1 MQVLV
6 TGGAG
11 FVGSHVVEE
20 LLRKGLS
27 VSVVDSLV
35 TGRREHVPAQ
45 CRFYQVDVASPEFLT
60 IAAEINPDAI
70 IHLAAQISV
79 SASVANPEEDARVNI
94 GGMLNVLRAAMNNSC
109 RRVVFSSSAAVYGN
123 PVSLPLSEDA
133 SLRPLSPYGVSKR
146 AAEDYIQVST
156 ATSGLSAAILRYGN
170 IYGPR
175 QAVSAECG
183 VITIFVQAL
192 LSGKQPTI
200 FGDGTATRDYV
211 YVEDVAKATY
221 LALEH
226 NDSFIA
232 NISSGK
238 EVTVLD
244 LWNLLAKLGGKDIA
258 ADFGPERPG
267 DIARSSLNPAQAY
280 RYLGWRATTS
290 LEDGLSKTL
299 GFYSQR
305 GERLC

>member
-20 LLRKGLS
+20 LLRRGLT
-27 VSVVDSLV
+27 VSVVDNLV
-35 TGRREHVPAQ
+35 TGKREHVPAQ
-45 CRFYQVDVASPEFLT
+45 CKFYQVDIASPDFLT
-60 IAAEINPDAI
+60 VAAELNPDAI

-94 GGMLNVLRAAMNNSC
+94 GGMLNVLRAAKNSSC

-146 AAEDYIQVST
+146 AAEDYIQVS
-156 ATSGLSAAILRYGN
+156 AAASGISAAILRYGN

-211 YVEDVAKATY
+211 YVEDVAKATC

-226 NDSFIA
+226 KDSFIA
-232 NISSGK
+232 NISSGQ

-244 LWNLLAKLGGKDIA
+244 LWNLLAKLRGKNISA
-258 ADFGPERPG
+258 AFGPERPA
-267 DIARSSLNPAQAY
+267 DIARSCLNPAQAH
-280 RYLGWRATTS
+280 RYLGWCATTPLAEGLIRT
-290 LEDGLSKTL
+290 LE
-299 GFYSQR
+299 FYSQR
-305 GERLC
+305 GEPHC